1 MNKVFSTNTKTL
13 ANLTQKHI
21 KRIMPQD
28 QVGFVLGMKVWF
40 NIHKSVNMIQISKYD
55 DNRMKDKNHIAI
67 SKNAERTFDKI
78 QHSSMI
84 KIILK
89 MLNGLDMDISTQ

>member
-28 QVGFVLGMKVWF
+28 QVGFAPGMKVWF
-40 NIHKSVNMIQISKYD
+40 NIHKSVNMIPHN
-55 DNRMKDKNHIAI
+55 NRMKDKNHIAI
-67 SKNAERTFDKI
+67 SKNAERTSDKI

-84 KIILK
+84 KII
-89 MLNGLDMDISTQ
+89 